1 MFERG
6 CIGLAWIS
14 VTRRISVDASV
25 SYKRPGDDQ
34 KDSFPFQQWTMILAA
49 WCLFVWPHHLE
60 FPVQG
65 VHTGG
70 KESQINAR
78 RFLITAHFPAFL
90 TATTCSLD
98 CFSSATCAQV
108 RSLSRKIL
116 SGSENNLRL
125 ALREQRL
132 SAALWNLRKRVES
145 RPTQALSK
153 DKSRRPRVSLKSRVP
168 TSIGSAEGSG

>member
-34 KDSFPFQQWTMILAA
+34 KDPFPFQQRTMILAP
-49 WCLFVWPHHLE
+49 WCLSVWPHHLE
-60 FPVQG
+60 LHVRG

-78 RFLITAHFPAFL
+78 RFLITSHFPAFL
-90 TATTCSLD
+90 AAATCSLD

-108 RSLSRKIL
+108 RSSSRNILSR
-116 SGSENNLRL
+116 SENSLRL
-125 ALREQRL
+125 ALRAQSL

-145 RPTQALSK
+145 RPTRALSK
-153 DKSRRPRVSLKSRVP
+153 VKSGRPRVSLRSRVP